1 LRNKLRFLRRLLI
14 IAMISVIVIPTMLAL
29 YIYQYGQVDQASSA
43 DTIVVLGAGISSG
56 GVASPA
62 TARRVRHAVALYKK
76 GLAPSIICT
85 GGFSRRYPKSEAQ
98 ACSDLAQRQGVPSAA
113 ILLEERSTST
123 EENAIETRKIMDAR
137 GLKTALVVSDNFH
150 LLRAEILFNAQG
162 IRTIVSPAQITS
174 GPLAW
179 WRIVQSSYREVL
191 ALAWY
196 GVKTVLGLPY
206 TNTKL

>member
-1 LRNKLRFLRRLLI
+1 LLRRFLFRLLI
-14 IAMISVIVIPTMLAL
+14 ITLISALVIPTLLAL
-29 YIYQYGQVDQASSA
+29 YIYQYGQADQAGTA
-43 DTIVVLGAGISSG
+43 DAIVVLGAGTSPG

-62 TARRVRHAVALYKK
+62 TARRVRHAVTLYKK
-76 GLAPSIICT
+76 GLAPAIICT

-98 ACSDLAQRQGVPSAA
+98 ACSDLAQRQGVPAAA

-123 EENAIETRKIMDAR
+123 EENAIETRKIMEAR
-137 GLKTALVVSDNFH
+137 GLKSALIVSDNFH

-162 IRTIVSPAQITS
+162 IRTMVSPAQITA
-174 GPLAW
+174 GPLSW
-179 WRIVQSSYREVL
+179 WRIVQSSYREVA

-196 GVKTVLGLPY
+196 GVKSVLGLPY